1 MPFLLKEEYVD
12 CVAWFSGL
20 LINGLTL
27 YSGNQHFFWS
37 IKFNG
42 TPLTPTKLQ
51 QRIIHAINQ
60 TLRMEK
66 KIATS
71 LFSRRCKKP
80 ILTYSAF
87 CIFLIS
93 ASIALH
99 WCCETAASILLV
111 IYVIIDNYQTYFYK
125 HIKPN
130 QFCYPEILVLEVSCD
145 RVLFWHINYHT
156 ETTYATY

>member
-27 YSGNQHFFWS
+27 YSVNQHFFWS

-42 TPLTPTKLQ
+42 IPLTPTKLQ

-87 CIFLIS
+87 CIFFNLCIYCLALMLWNS
-93 ASIALH
+93 SINITCNLCYYWQLSNLFLQAYK
-99 WCCETAASILLV
+99 TKSVLLPW
-111 IYVIIDNYQTYFYK
+111 NSCFRSLLWQSS
-125 HIKPN
+125 
-130 QFCYPEILVLEVSCD
+130 VLT
-145 RVLFWHINYHT
+145 H
-156 ETTYATY
+156 